1 MKNKWGRLI
10 ILYLAA
16 VTVSLG
22 QLKIV
27 PIMSGVAQ
35 AAGVNI
41 PQVGLLIS
49 IFTLAGVVLAI
60 PGGAILARIGS
71 KNLLMGLMVMLSLGN
86 VIGALTNNYY
96 LLLASR
102 LIEGVAFSMII
113 TTGLVMITGWFKGA
127 GTNSAV
133 GIFTTFPAVANFAVM
148 LAVPVIVQSAGG
160 NIKSVW
166 WIIAG
171 MAALCFILVKFL
183 IPQPGR
189 EEYEEPS
196 GEHPLMRDAAKNHKV
211 WLMAFSHACIAF
223 ILFGY
228 ITCYPLIFMNVYGQ
242 TAEAANRYTAL
253 NGLFGI
259 FACIFCGVLIDKLK
273 KPYAVALIGRA
284 GTIVTVAFTMSLASP
299 AGFIVHLF
307 MVALLVGGIGV
318 TSNLCIGPTL
328 AKSPAYIGYNMSF
341 INLLYYIGA
350 FACTPVLLGAAESSG
365 WGAAELIMV
374 IVSAAAAVLMLP
386 LLIPPKNKRK

>member
-1 MKNKWGRLI
+1 MKNKWGYLAV
-10 ILYLAA
+10 LYLTA

-27 PIMSGVAQ
+27 PIMGDVAA
-35 AAGVNI
+35 AAGVTI

-60 PGGAILARIGS
+60 PGGKILARIGS
-71 KNLLMGLMVMLSLGN
+71 KNLLLFLTAMLALGN
-86 VIGALTNNYY
+86 AFGALTNNYY
-96 LLLASR
+96 LLLVSR

-133 GIFTTFPAVANFAVM
+133 GIFTTFPAVANFVVM
-148 LAVPVIVQSAGG
+148 LAVPAAVQALGG
-160 NIKSVW
+160 NIKPVW

-171 MAALCFILVKFL
+171 MAAVCFLLTLFL

-189 EEYEEPS
+189 EEYENPS
-196 GEHPLMRDAAKNHKV
+196 GERPRMRDAAKNHNV

-273 KPYAVALIGRA
+273 KPYGIALIGRV
-284 GTIVTVAFTMSLASP
+284 GTIITAALTLALGSP
-299 AGFIVHLF
+299 ASFIVHLF
-307 MVALLVGGIGV
+307 MVALLVGGIGI

-328 AKSPAYIGYNMSF
+328 AKSPAHIGYSMSF

-350 FACTPVLLGAAESSG
+350 FACTPVLLGTAESSG
-365 WGAAELIMV
+365 WSAAVV
-374 IVSAAAAVLMLP
+374 ILVIISAAATILTA
-386 LLIPPKNKRK
+386 LLLVPQKKEA

>member
-1 MKNKWGRLI
+1 MKTKWGCLI
-10 ILYLAA
+10 VLYLGA

-27 PIMSGVAQ
+27 PIMGGVAE
-35 AAGVNI
+35 AAGVTI

-60 PGGAILARIGS
+60 PGSAILARIGS
-71 KNLLMGLMVMLSLGN
+71 KNLLLVLMAALFLGN

-96 LLLASR
+96 LLLVSR

-113 TTGLVMITGWFKGA
+113 TTGIVMISGWFKGT

-133 GIFTTFPAVANFAVM
+133 GVFTTFPAVANFAVM
-148 LAVPVIVQSAGG
+148 LAVPVTVQAMGG

-171 MAALCFILVKFL
+171 LAALCFLLTMFL
-183 IPQPGR
+183 IPQPGK

-196 GEHPLMRDAAKNHKV
+196 GERPLMRDAAKNHKV

-242 TAEAANRYTAL
+242 TAEAANMYTAL

-273 KPYAVALIGRA
+273 KPYAIALIGRA
-284 GTIVTVAFTMSLASP
+284 GTIITVAFTMSLGSP
-299 AGFIVHLF
+299 ASFIVHLF
-307 MVALLVGGIGV
+307 MVALLVGGIGI
-318 TSNLCIGPTL
+318 TSNLCIGPAL
-328 AKSPAYIGYNMSF
+328 AKSPALIGYSMSF

-350 FACTPVLLGAAESSG
+350 FACTPVLLGAAEASG
-365 WGAAELIMV
+365 WGAAVAILAV
-374 IVSAAAAVLMLP
+374 ISVAATILTAL
-386 LLIPPKNKRK
+386 LLIPSKKQG